1 MTGPAVGVAC
11 LEYQPAD
18 GVGLQRVPLDTVPF
32 LIGRGDEVGLQLDSA
47 RVSREHAAIVREAG
61 RYRVE
66 DLGSTNGTFVN
77 GQRIERAVLH
87 DGDLLMVADVALSFS
102 HSPAG
107 GLRDTVTQVLA
118 ARQGAAKE
126 ATLPEII
133 RAVRRLQEAVVQGAF
148 EVLLDPIVSLD
159 DNNVFGYEALDED
172 PWAGSHAA
180 TAGSSL
186 CGTECRLTARWRQ
199 LRRAAAIEAAARLPR
214 DTLIFVNVDPAE
226 IGNARFPQSLRELQ
240 ARLAG
245 GCRIVVEVPAG
256 VVIQNASFQESAVHI
271 QEMGMDLAVDDV
283 TGADILPIFS
293 RTFRPRFVKLAQ
305 AVTRAAERSHPRQKQ
320 IKALERAAKDN
331 ACELIADGVRT
342 KDETVLLRQMGC
354 RFGQGPLY
362 GGPQPLDS
370 LAQVVPPKRREPPF
384 VKMVVPCRPQP

>member
-1 MTGPAVGVAC
+1 MTSPAVGVAC

-18 GVGLQRVPLDTVPF
+18 GVGLQKVPLDTVPF

-102 HSPAG
+102 HAPAG
-107 GLRDTVTQVLA
+107 GSRDTVTQVLA
-118 ARQGAAKE
+118 ARQGTAEE
-126 ATLPEII
+126 ATLPQII
-133 RAVRRLQEAVVQGAF
+133 RAVRCLQEAVVQGAF
-148 EVLLDPIVSLD
+148 EVLFEPIVSLD
-159 DNNVFGYEALDED
+159 DNNVFAYEALDED
-172 PWAGSHAA
+172 PWAGPHAA
-180 TAGSSL
+180 TAASFL
-186 CGTECRLTARWRQ
+186 RGTECRLTARWRQ
-199 LRRAAAIEAAARLPR
+199 LRRAAAIEAAVRLPR

-226 IGNARFPQSLRELQ
+226 IGNDRFPQSLRELQ

-245 GCRIVVEVPAG
+245 GCRIVVKVPAG
-256 VVIQNASFQESAVHI
+256 VVIQNSSFEESALHI
-271 QEMGMDLAVDDV
+271 QEMGMDLAVDNV
-283 TGADILPIFS
+283 TGADSQAIFS
-293 RTFRPRFVKLAQ
+293 RTFPPRFVKLAQ
-305 AVTRAAERSHPRQKQ
+305 ALTRAAEHSHPRQKQ

-331 ACELIADGVRT
+331 GCELIADGVRT
-342 KDETVLLRQMGC
+342 KDETVLFRQLGC

-362 GGPQPLDS
+362 GGPQPLDI
-370 LAQVVPPKRREPPF
+370 LAQVVPPKRH
-384 VKMVVPCRPQP
+384 